1 VGLVAAGSSLD
12 LLAAMRYLSGMDPA
26 ALEAIVRRVAA
37 QPHVRRIWLFG
48 SRARGE
54 ARERSDIDLAIEAP
68 EAGRREWLDVCR
80 LVEEE
85 ADTLLPIDLIRL
97 EDVSE
102 GLRARVRAE
111 GQVLFER

>member
-1 VGLVAAGSSLD
+1 MTDTVLRTRNPTREELVAELRASE
-12 LLAAMRYLSGMDPA
+12 P
-26 ALEAIVRRVAA
+26 EFVREGVT
-37 QPHVRRIWLFG
+37 HMNLFG

>member
-1 VGLVAAGSSLD
+1 
-12 LLAAMRYLSGMDPA
+12 MDPA
-26 ALEAIVRRVAA
+26 WLDAIVRRVAA

-68 EAGRREWLDVCR
+68 DADRREWLEVSR
-80 LVEEE
+80 VVEED

-97 EDVSE
+97 EDAPE

-111 GQVLFER
+111 GRVLFER

>member
-1 VGLVAAGSSLD
+1 
-12 LLAAMRYLSGMDPA
+12 MDPA
-26 ALEAIVRRVAA
+26 ALEALVRRVAA

-68 EAGRREWLDVCR
+68 DADRREWLEVCR
-80 LVEEE
+80 VVEED

-97 EDVSE
+97 EDVPD
-102 GLRARVRAE
+102 GLRAQVRAE
-111 GQVLFER
+111 GRVLFER

>member
-1 VGLVAAGSSLD
+1 
-12 LLAAMRYLSGMDPA
+12 MDTA
-26 ALEAIVRRVAA
+26 CLQELVRRVAV

-68 EAGRREWLDVCR
+68 DAGPREWLEVCR
-80 LVEEE
+80 VVEED

-97 EDVSE
+97 EEASE

-111 GQVLFER
+111 GRVLFER

>member
-1 VGLVAAGSSLD
+1 
-12 LLAAMRYLSGMDPA
+12 MDPA
-26 ALEAIVRRVAA
+26 ALEALVRRVAA

-68 EAGRREWLDVCR
+68 DADRREWLEVCR
-80 LVEEE
+80 VVEED

-97 EDVSE
+97 EDVPD
-102 GLRARVRAE
+102 GLCAQVRAE
-111 GQVLFER
+111 GRVLFER